1 MNLQVLSSKPQFLA
15 HGLNELVANLDIY
28 FPALMK
34 LKCKLMFHHHFQFL
48 EIMKLNLSSIANT
61 DKYTS
66 TWKKKITFIFREAL
80 MSYQTQILPIKSQIY
95 KLACSI

>member
-15 HGLNELVANLDIY
+15 HSLNELVANLDIY

-34 LKCKLMFHHHFQFL
+34 LKCKLMFHHQFQFL
-48 EIMKLNLSSIANT
+48 EIMKLNLSSIADT

-66 TWKKKITFIFREAL
+66 KKKITFIFREAL

>member
-15 HGLNELVANLDIY
+15 HSLNQLVANLDIY

-34 LKCKLMFHHHFQFL
+34 LKCKLMFHHQFQFL

-66 TWKKKITFIFREAL
+66 NKKLHLSFVRH
-80 MSYQTQILPIKSQIY
+80 
-95 KLACSI
+95 

>member
-34 LKCKLMFHHHFQFL
+34 LKCKLMFHHQFQFL
-48 EIMKLNLSSIANT
+48 EIMKLSLSSIANT

-66 TWKKKITFIFREAL
+66 AWKKKN
-80 MSYQTQILPIKSQIY
+80 YIY
-95 KLACSI
+95 LSWGTNELSDPDIANKVTNI

>member
-15 HGLNELVANLDIY
+15 HSLNELVANLDIY

-34 LKCKLMFHHHFQFL
+34 LKFKLMFHHHFQFL

-66 TWKKKITFIFREAL
+66 NKKLHLSFVRH
-80 MSYQTQILPIKSQIY
+80 
-95 KLACSI
+95 

>member
-1 MNLQVLSSKPQFLA
+1 MNLQVLSSKPQLLA

-34 LKCKLMFHHHFQFL
+34 LKCKLMFHHQFQFL
-48 EIMKLNLSSIANT
+48 EIMKLNLSSIADT

-66 TWKKKITFIFREAL
+66 KKKITFIFREAL

>member
-34 LKCKLMFHHHFQFL
+34 LKCKLMLHHQFQFL

-66 TWKKKITFIFREAL
+66 TWKKKN
-80 MSYQTQILPIKSQIY
+80 YIY
-95 KLACSI
+95 LSWGTNELSDPDIANKVTNI

>member
-1 MNLQVLSSKPQFLA
+1 MNLQVLSSKPQLLA
-15 HGLNELVANLDIY
+15 HSLNELVANLDIY

-34 LKCKLMFHHHFQFL
+34 LKCKLMFHHQFQFL
-48 EIMKLNLSSIANT
+48 EIMKLNLSSIADT

-66 TWKKKITFIFREAL
+66 KKKITFIFREAL

>member
-15 HGLNELVANLDIY
+15 HSLNELVTNLDIY

-34 LKCKLMFHHHFQFL
+34 LKCKLMFHHQFQFL

-66 TWKKKITFIFREAL
+66 KKKN
-80 MSYQTQILPIKSQIY
+80 YIY
-95 KLACSI
+95 LSRGTNELSDPDIANKVTNI

>member
-1 MNLQVLSSKPQFLA
+1 MNLQVLSSKPRFLT
-15 HGLNELVANLDIY
+15 HSLNELGANLDIY

-34 LKCKLMFHHHFQFL
+34 VKCKLMFHHQFQFL

-66 TWKKKITFIFREAL
+66 KKKKN
-80 MSYQTQILPIKSQIY
+80 YIY
-95 KLACSI
+95 LSWGTNELLDPAIANKVTNI

>member
-15 HGLNELVANLDIY
+15 HSLNE
-28 FPALMK
+28 LMK
-34 LKCKLMFHHHFQFL
+34 LKCKLMFHHQFQIL

-66 TWKKKITFIFREAL
+66 T
-80 MSYQTQILPIKSQIY
+80 
-95 KLACSI
+95 

>member
-15 HGLNELVANLDIY
+15 HSLNELVANLDIY

-34 LKCKLMFHHHFQFL
+34 LKCKLMFHHQFQFL

-66 TWKKKITFIFREAL
+66 NKKN
-80 MSYQTQILPIKSQIY
+80 YIY
-95 KLACSI
+95 LSWGTNELSDPDIANKVTNI

>member
-15 HGLNELVANLDIY
+15 HSLNELVANLDIY

-34 LKCKLMFHHHFQFL
+34 LKCKLMFHHQFQFL
-48 EIMKLNLSSIANT
+48 EIMKLNFSSIADT

-66 TWKKKITFIFREAL
+66 KKKITFIFREAL

>member
-1 MNLQVLSSKPQFLA
+1 
-15 HGLNELVANLDIY
+15 
-28 FPALMK
+28 
-34 LKCKLMFHHHFQFL
+34 MFHHQFQFL

-66 TWKKKITFIFREAL
+66 KKKITFIFREAL

>member
-15 HGLNELVANLDIY
+15 HSLNELVANLDIY

-34 LKCKLMFHHHFQFL
+34 LKFKLMFHHHFQFL

-66 TWKKKITFIFREAL
+66 KKKITFIFREAL

>member
-15 HGLNELVANLDIY
+15 HGLNKLVANLDIY

-34 LKCKLMFHHHFQFL
+34 LKCKLMFHHQFQFL
-48 EIMKLNLSSIANT
+48 EIMKLSLSSIANT

-66 TWKKKITFIFREAL
+66 TWKKN
-80 MSYQTQILPIKSQIY
+80 YIY
-95 KLACSI
+95 LSWGTNELSDPDIANKVTNI

>member
-15 HGLNELVANLDIY
+15 HSLNELVANLDIY
-28 FPALMK
+28 FPALLK

-66 TWKKKITFIFREAL
+66 KKKITFIFREAL

>member
-15 HGLNELVANLDIY
+15 HSFNELVANLDIY

-34 LKCKLMFHHHFQFL
+34 LKCKLMFHHPFQFL

-66 TWKKKITFIFREAL
+66 NKKLHLSFVRH
-80 MSYQTQILPIKSQIY
+80 
-95 KLACSI
+95 

>member
-15 HGLNELVANLDIY
+15 HSLNELVANLDIY
-28 FPALMK
+28 FPALLK

-66 TWKKKITFIFREAL
+66 KKK
-80 MSYQTQILPIKSQIY
+80 
-95 KLACSI
+95 KLHLSFVRH

>member
-34 LKCKLMFHHHFQFL
+34 LKCKLMFHHQFQFL

-66 TWKKKITFIFREAL
+66 KKKN
-80 MSYQTQILPIKSQIY
+80 YIY
-95 KLACSI
+95 LSRGTNELSDPDIANKVTNI

>member
-34 LKCKLMFHHHFQFL
+34 LKCKLMFHHQFQFL
-48 EIMKLNLSSIANT
+48 
-61 DKYTS
+61 
-66 TWKKKITFIFREAL
+66 
-80 MSYQTQILPIKSQIY
+80 
-95 KLACSI
+95 

>member
-15 HGLNELVANLDIY
+15 HSLNELVANLDIY

-66 TWKKKITFIFREAL
+66 KKKITFIFREAL

>member
-15 HGLNELVANLDIY
+15 HSLNELVANLDIY

-34 LKCKLMFHHHFQFL
+34 LKCKLMLHHQFQFL

-66 TWKKKITFIFREAL
+66 KKKN
-80 MSYQTQILPIKSQIY
+80 YIY
-95 KLACSI
+95 LSWGTNELSDPDIANKVANI

>member
-15 HGLNELVANLDIY
+15 HSLNELVANLDIY

-34 LKCKLMFHHHFQFL
+34 LKCKLMFHHQFQFL

-66 TWKKKITFIFREAL
+66 NKKLHLSFVRH
-80 MSYQTQILPIKSQIY
+80 
-95 KLACSI
+95 